1 MSFQFRLQTLL
12 RIREQ
17 TRDERRAQLA
27 DALRVDVELE
37 RQQNEL
43 QQELAESRVMA
54 HPTLGAIDVDRVLE
68 SQRYEML
75 LGAKL
80 AALAQQ
86 REHVAREIE
95 QRRLALVEA
104 DREVRVLEK
113 LRENQL
119 ERFKAEEQLIDQ
131 RRLDEVA
138 TIGHYRQQHT

>member
-1 MSFQFRLQTLL
+1 MSFKFRLQTLM

-43 QQELAESRVMA
+43 KQELAESRLLA
-54 HPTLGAIDVDRVLE
+54 HPTLGSIDVDRVLE

-75 LGAKL
+75 LGAKM
-80 AALAQQ
+80 AALTEQ
-86 REHVAREIE
+86 RNHVAKEIE

-113 LRENQL
+113 LRETQL
-119 ERFKAEEQLIDQ
+119 ERFKAEEQQIDQ

-138 TIGHYRQQHT
+138 TIGHYRQQQT

>member
-1 MSFQFRLQTLL
+1 MSFHFRLHTLL

-17 TRDERRAQLA
+17 TRDERRSQLA

-43 QQELAESRVMA
+43 KEQLVESRNTER
-54 HPTLGAIDVDRVLE
+54 PQSGTIDVDRLLHW
-68 SQRYEML
+68 QRYQL
-75 LGAKL
+75 LLEAQL
-80 AALAQQ
+80 AQLKQQ
-86 REHVAREIE
+86 REHVAKEIDA
-95 QRRLALVEA
+95 RRQALVEA

-119 ERFKAEEQLIDQ
+119 ERHRAEEQRLDQ

-138 TIGHYRQQHT
+138 TIGHYRQQST

>member
-1 MSFQFRLQTLL
+1 MSFKFRLQTLM

-43 QQELAESRVMA
+43 KQELAESRLLA
-54 HPTLGAIDVDRVLE
+54 HPTLGSIDVDRVLE

-75 LGAKL
+75 LGVKM
-80 AALAQQ
+80 AALTEQ
-86 REHVAREIE
+86 RNHVAKEIE

-113 LRENQL
+113 LRETQL
-119 ERFKAEEQLIDQ
+119 ERFKAEEQQIDQ

-138 TIGHYRQQHT
+138 TIGHYRQQQT